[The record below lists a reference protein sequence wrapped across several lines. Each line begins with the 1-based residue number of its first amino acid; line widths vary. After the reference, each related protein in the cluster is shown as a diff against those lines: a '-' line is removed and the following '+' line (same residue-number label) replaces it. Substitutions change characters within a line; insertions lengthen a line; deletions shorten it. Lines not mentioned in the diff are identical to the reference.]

1 MKTKIG
7 LIILMTLFVI
17 VMLVGCSKQQAIPVG
32 PSSPPQSA
40 APSAFASSLPSV
52 RDSVTN
58 SYSSADIFLGDVLT
72 NLGGSRLMNSPPATI
87 ASSVKEKARAFG
99 ETLSGI
105 DLILSDFNSNRAGI
119 DSSRLSS
126 SDSDLLMTI
135 EGKLSRY
142 SDNKAKMLGCLNSLN
157 AYSEF
162 VDLTMQREEGIKAFT
177 SKLTQAG
184 DLVGSNKFDQAITL
198 GQQAR
203 GDLLQIKN
211 ADVARNAMGIVNLGE
226 DTIKAWDVHLEAMD
240 ILTGLWT
247 DLKANS
253 MDAATQKAQT
263 HANTF
268 DRANKLG
275 ANEPAPTAQANM
287 VDTWLKQNVEICKG
301 VLS

>member
-1 MKTKIG
+1 MKTKRG
-7 LIILMTLFVI
+7 FTVLMTLLVI
-17 VMLVGCSKQQAIPVG
+17 VILVGCSEQQSIPVNT
-32 PSSPPQSA
+32 PQSA
-40 APSAFASSLPSV
+40 SPSAFVSSLPSV

-58 SYSSADIFLGDVLT
+58 SFSSADIYLSDVLT

-87 ASSVKEKARAFG
+87 ASSVKEKARAFE

-105 DLILSDFNSNRAGI
+105 DLIMSDFNSNRAGI

-126 SDSDLLMTI
+126 SDSDLLQTI
-135 EGKLSRY
+135 EGKLTRY
-142 SDNKAKMLGCLNSLN
+142 SSSKDKMLGCFNSLN
-157 AYSEF
+157 KYSEF
-162 VDLTMQREEGIKAFT
+162 VDLTMQREDAIKAFT
-177 SKLTQAG
+177 SKLQQAG
-184 DLVGSNKFDQAITL
+184 DLVGSNKFDQAISL

-203 GDLLQIKN
+203 GDLLKIKN

-226 DTIKAWDVHLEAMD
+226 DTMKAWDVHLEAMD
-240 ILTGLWT
+240 ILISLWN
-247 DLKANS
+247 DLKANN

-275 ANEPAPTAQANM
+275 ANEPSPEAQANM
-287 VDTWLKQNVEICKG
+287 VDTWLKANVEICKG